1 MPSGGH
7 PVVPKAFR
15 ICYSCHLRNFK
26 PFLVLEF
33 HTMFTI
39 SKFSVTVVS
48 RIKNNHAEV
57 GGMGAIILILPE
69 VTELVSG
76 SVEVELRAY

>member
-1 MPSGGH
+1 
-7 PVVPKAFR
+7 
-15 ICYSCHLRNFK
+15 
-26 PFLVLEF
+26 
-33 HTMFTI
+33 MFTI